1 MLLLPNVTVDA
12 PISLVTTVNHC
23 HCRHLLSSLVGMSM
37 GRVPVNFKCAI
48 AIDYSNDVTSSFSLI
63 TPNSAIFQVIIRGGG
78 DGGFL
83 GKRVAALAGG
93 TTPTVETP
101 AAEEKKKEEKVEESD
116 DEDMGFS
123 LFD

>member
-1 MLLLPNVTVDA
+1 MPRNGMPSSWRENLKRK
-12 PISLVTTVNHC
+12 LVQ
-23 HCRHLLSSLVGMSM
+23 
-37 GRVPVNFKCAI
+37 CAI

-63 TPNSAIFQVIIRGGG
+63 TPNSAIFQVIIGGGG

-93 TTPTVETP
+93 TTPTVEAP